1 VGLKVKSFFPYP
13 ETINLLMNLKE
24 KEYKK
29 EEVKFIRHKLKLWEQ
44 MKKEINSFKLFL
56 VLIEYFQ
63 VDYQSQELLEILKL
77 NLLL

>member
-1 VGLKVKSFFPYP
+1 VGLKVKSFFLYP